1 MYAQVLRNTG
11 NALHARIHQ
20 RDSCVAY
27 RTHSEGQVPCRTHF
41 EEQDLYQNKTHKGVY
56 TVRRVETAGV
66 AVQVEASVHVRSD
79 VATDAFR
86 RKIHFDDLLMFVIV
100 VV

>member
-1 MYAQVLRNTG
+1 MSKVSVSGSTCPR
-11 NALHARIHQ
+11 ALFGRGSG
-20 RDSCVAY
+20 D
-27 RTHSEGQVPCRTHF
+27 T
-41 EEQDLYQNKTHKGVY
+41 
-56 TVRRVETAGV
+56 TVRRVETACV

-86 RKIHFDDLLMFVIV
+86 HKIHFDDLLMFVIV

>member
-1 MYAQVLRNTG
+1 M
-11 NALHARIHQ
+11 LHTRAHISAVHA
-20 RDSCVAY
+20 SHIE
-27 RTHSEGQVPCRTHF
+27 RTPK
-41 EEQDLYQNKTHKGVY
+41 NKTHKGVC